1 MLKDKLKKT
10 LSKDFT
16 INDLEKIADE
26 YALDFVNW
34 IVEFQK
40 IKGILFKKD
49 FSTEELLS
57 VFKQINDKI

>member
-1 MLKDKLKKT
+1 MLKYKLKKT

-40 IKGILFKKD
+40 IKGILFRKD
-49 FSTEELLS
+49 FSTNELLNI
-57 VFKQINDKI
+57 FKQINEK